1 MFYYFPYFDK
11 FRVPSMILVLV
22 QMSFPVLAGY
32 GIMKII
38 SLREHPDKKA
48 MSILKYSAYIFAG
61 IFVLSLLANK
71 ALSGWFVTRVNDYA
85 ATIQT
90 SRPQYAQQF
99 QALAEYM
106 GTMFTNDFLMAFGL
120 LSIAFWSGVLY
131 INKKFSADI
140 LVLVI
145 IILTVVDLWRID
157 CRGAKY
163 YDNPQIKNQFQ
174 TPEYVKA
181 IKSQNDKEPFRILN
195 LKQDGSLGSFNQN
208 SNFNAYFLLEDFYG
222 YSGIK
227 PRTYQDIM
235 DVVGPVIQHCGECL
249 E

>member
-1 MFYYFPYFDK
+1 
-11 FRVPSMILVLV
+11 MILVLV
-22 QMSFPVLAGY
+22 QMSMPVLAGY

-48 MSILKYSAYIFAG
+48 TSILKYSAYIFAG

-106 GTMFTNDFLMAFGL
+106 GTMFANDFLMAFGL
-120 LSIAFWSGVLY
+120 LSIAFWSGVFY

-145 IILTVVDLWRID
+145 IMLTLVDLWRID
-157 CRGAKY
+157 SRGAKY
-163 YDNPQIKNQFQ
+163 YDNPAN
-174 TPEYVKA
+174 
-181 IKSQNDKEPFRILN
+181 
-195 LKQDGSLGSFNQN
+195 
-208 SNFNAYFLLEDFYG
+208 
-222 YSGIK
+222 
-227 PRTYQDIM
+227 
-235 DVVGPVIQHCGECL
+235 
-249 E
+249 